1 MTLPLFTGVS
11 RIYCEVKD
19 LTFFLACAYASSFL
33 LEAEVHKRLKYSLPP
48 SYITRLKTD
57 SSFHSLTMTY
67 S

>member
-19 LTFFLACAYASSFL
+19 LTFSFL